1 MNIYSETSK
10 RIGWEPQPI
19 DIPSIEKA
27 KELLEQ
33 ICIHHSREA
42 FETVFKL
49 HRFAPVSKTEDQFE
63 AMQIIYYA
71 FEKGRYLFD
80 R

>member
-1 MNIYSETSK
+1 MSIYSETSK
-10 RIGWEPQPI
+10 RIGWEPQPVN
-19 DIPSIEKA
+19 IPSIEKA
-27 KELLEQ
+27 KELLAQ
-33 ICIHHSREA
+33 ICIHHSQEA

-49 HRFAPVSKTEDQFE
+49 HRFAPTSKTEEQFD

>member
-1 MNIYSETSK
+1 MNIYIETSK
-10 RIGWEPQPI
+10 RIGWEPQPV

-27 KELLEQ
+27 KELLAQ
-33 ICIHHSREA
+33 I
-42 FETVFKL
+42 V
-49 HRFAPVSKTEDQFE
+49 
-63 AMQIIYYA
+63 YYA